1 MTMSNKK
8 MSMAELVQLK
18 HHPHSPLDES
28 AAHAHD
34 SK

>member
-8 MSMAELVQLK
+8 MYMAGLAQLK
-18 HHPHSPLDES
+18 HHPVSPLDES
-28 AAHAHD
+28 AAHAHN